1 MKKEKLFRI
10 VVAVG
15 VLWALCIE
23 GLFGAIVYS
32 FVYAI
37 GRLIAKTVDR
47 KAEDPIVVLIY
58 LSMVCLVFSV
68 IVTIILTIRE
78 GGTNYYSLIITMAW
92 LSGTLWRRSI
102 KKTE

>member
-23 GLFGAIVYS
+23 GLIGAIVYS

-37 GRLIAKTVDR
+37 GRLIAKMVDR
-47 KAEDPIVVLIY
+47 KAEDPIVVLTY

-78 GGTNYYSLIITMAW
+78 GGTNCYSLIITFAW